1 MGTFNEFYMGLL
13 KFINYK
19 LYSDLGLSYP
29 MATLPISNDV
39 YQTDEV
45 RHMQANAR
53 KLFERGMDS
62 DSDAEAGDF

>member
-1 MGTFNEFYMGLL
+1 MGTFTEFYMGLL

-29 MATLPISNDV
+29 MAPLPITNNV

-53 KLFERGMDS
+53 KLFERGLDS
-62 DSDAEAGDF
+62 DEEVEGDF